1 MGTQNTR
8 GFTIIE
14 TLLFLAISGVL
25 IIAMLAGVGVTIQ
38 IQRYRDAVETFKT
51 LLQDQY
57 SELASVKNEAR
68 TTAWS
73 CSSQAETVE
82 GGSNTKERGQSEC
95 VILGRYMA
103 INGPNVTMYSVVGYP
118 TGSTTTGT
126 DIQKLRADYV
136 LNISTPTKEETT
148 LEWGAEI
155 AWPKSGGGAQ
165 SPQTPRSVSFLFVR
179 SPDSGQIYTFTDNT
193 GFDVPTPAS
202 LRNMVVA
209 GDAIPGQ
216 ADRTL
221 CIDSGGALTNA
232 DSSVYISTFATGPS
246 SIETRSNAFIA
257 DPTSNS
263 KDKTAQ
269 C

>member
-1 MGTQNTR
+1 MGTQKTR

-25 IIAMLAGVGVTIQ
+25 VIAMLAGVGVTIQ

-57 SELASVKNEAR
+57 SELASVKNEER
-68 TTAWS
+68 TAAWS
-73 CSSQAETVE
+73 CGSQAETVE
-82 GGSNTKERGQSEC
+82 GGTGAKERGQSDC

-103 INGPNVTMYSVVGYP
+103 IVGADITMYNVVGYP
-118 TGSTTTGT
+118 SGLTTTGT
-126 DIQKLRADYV
+126 DIDKLRANYV
-136 LNISTPTKEETT
+136 LNISTMTKEEET

-155 AWPKSGGGAQ
+155 AWPKTGGGSQ
-165 SPQTPRSVSFLFVR
+165 SPQTPRSVSFLFIR

-193 GFDVPTPAS
+193 AFETPTPSS
-202 LRNMVVA
+202 LRDMVVA
-209 GDAIPGQ
+209 GISIPGQ
-216 ADRTL
+216 SERTL
-221 CIDSGGALTNA
+221 CIDSGGALANA
-232 DSSVYISTFATGPS
+232 DSSVFVSAYATGPS
-246 SIETRSNAFIA
+246 SVETRSNAFIA

-263 KDKTAQ
+263 TDKTTQ